1 MDIFSRVGFPK
12 CLDQTFKKRIFGI
25 AVAIFF
31 FVAFIF
37 SYALPASA
45 STIPWQF
52 YSIAGI
58 FSITGLILAILAF
71 DKEFYAQE

>member
-1 MDIFSRVGFPK
+1 MNIFSRIGFPI
-12 CLDQTFKKRIFGI
+12 CLGQSFKKRICG
-25 AVAIFF
+25 VAIAILF
-31 FVAFIF
+31 FVAFVF
-37 SYALPASA
+37 SYALPAST
-45 STIPWQF
+45 STVPWQF

>member
-1 MDIFSRVGFPK
+1 MNIFSRVGFPN
-12 CLDQTFKKRIFGI
+12 CLDQSSKKRICGI

-31 FVAFIF
+31 FVAFVF

-45 STIPWQF
+45 STVPWQF
-52 YSIAGI
+52 YTIAGI
-58 FSITGLILAILAF
+58 FTITGLILAILTF